1 MSNDRQA
8 HTSRFYHLLDD
19 LARHEEGPRRLRD
32 CTGAD
37 GWPRHGVY
45 FFYEDGEARADGS
58 PRVVRVGT
66 HALTATSTTTLWG
79 RLRQHRGRVGGRN
92 PGGGNHRASIFRS
105 HVGTA
110 LIRRGPW
117 PDDLLDAWTGRHR
130 LPVWAALEDQVELEV
145 SRYIGAMPFLWLA
158 VPNRQDGDSDRGS
171 IERNSIALLSCL
183 IGGPDQSSGS
193 WLGRYA
199 ANSNVRQS
207 GLWNSNHVHDAYDSS
222 FLQVLEG
229 HLTSML

>member
-8 HTSRFYHLLDD
+8 HTDRFYHLLDA
-19 LARHEEGPRRLRD
+19 LAKHEEGPRRLRD

-66 HALTATSTTTLWG
+66 HALTATSGTTLWG

-92 PGGGNHRASIFRS
+92 PGGGNHRASIFRG

-110 LIRRGPW
+110 LIRQG
-117 PDDLLDAWTGRHR
+117 
-130 LPVWAALEDQVELEV
+130 Q
-145 SRYIGAMPFLWLA
+145 
-158 VPNRQDGDSDRGS
+158 
-171 IERNSIALLSCL
+171 
-183 IGGPDQSSGS
+183 
-193 WLGRYA
+193 
-199 ANSNVRQS
+199 
-207 GLWNSNHVHDAYDSS
+207 
-222 FLQVLEG
+222 
-229 HLTSML
+229 